1 MVPSNRSTSWGA
13 TSIRAGPRL
22 RAWEVSADSSSAA
35 SSASSETMQVRVPPA
50 VVSSS
55 AALFAGH
62 PVMVIPDSAV
72 VTFGPESAVS
82 RVVGA
87 ASARSVSS
95 RAIRSAAPWDWAKRP
110 TISASARMGSV
121 RKAVMP
127 RMPMRAPTLIW
138 PSMRRRPA
146 TMRTIASTAD
156 MTSAPSPARR
166 PVLSPVATP
175 ASAAASEVAR

>member
-35 SSASSETMQVRVPPA
+35 SSASSETMQVSEPPA

-55 AALFAGH
+55 AFVGH

-156 MTSAPSPARR
+156 MTSAPSPAKR
-166 PVLSPVATP
+166 PVRSPVATP
-175 ASAAASEVAR
+175 ASAAASEVVR